1 MTEFSTLRELA
12 QVFGISYDRV
22 RLECLT
28 LEPEYIDGR
37 IRYFDKSKVKGRL
50 YKAMTRTISTLLTSW
65 VIGRE
70 EVLEIARSI
79 GAAPDKN
86 DRIDLADYQHIEAIL
101 KEANH
106 EHRREHTQIPKEKL
120 FSTKEVADKLGTDR
134 SYVLNLLKKN
144 NLPLVQ
150 TTGRRGHTMVP
161 EESVNALL
169 AIRAKEMRGIVNLAN
184 IYEVGVKELREI
196 CKSAEIVISD
206 DSKVSFADYKI
217 IVAILGHDEVPKRRQ
232 KSV

>member
-1 MTEFSTLRELA
+1 MTEFATLRELA
-12 QVFGISYDRV
+12 QVFGISYNRV

-28 LEPEYIDGR
+28 LEPEYIDGK
-37 IRYFDKSKVKGRL
+37 IRYFDKSKVKERL

-86 DRIDLADYQHIEAIL
+86 DRIDLTDYQRIEAIL
-101 KEANH
+101 KGANH
-106 EHRREHTQIPKEKL
+106 ENRREHTQIPEEKL

-161 EESVNALL
+161 EESVNALI

-184 IYEVGVKELREI
+184 AYEVGMKELREI
-196 CKSAEIVISD
+196 CKVAEIKITEDGRVA
-206 DSKVSFADYKI
+206 FADYKI
-217 IVAILGHDEVPKRRQ
+217 IVAILEHDEVPKRRQ
-232 KSV
+232 KSA